1 MRKYQKHKRPCSPY
15 DRFSKAEISTTRH
28 CYYDFCCYSNILPI
42 NFLSWSVCIQ
52 LQPIFCS
59 TSSNLQPIGSSIS
72 NEDSRECSSQES
84 TSQECASQESASQ
97 ESTRQKSAS
106 QESSSQKSSS
116 QKSVSQE
123 SARQE
128 CATPAAVPYTTLPQ
142 TPVVAGPPKKK
153 RKPNHVMN
161 S

>member
-59 TSSNLQPIGSSIS
+59 TSSNLQAIGASIS
-72 NEDSRECSSQES
+72 SVDSRPSTSQES
-84 TSQECASQESASQ
+84 TSQECARQECASQESASQ
-97 ESTRQKSAS
+97 E
-106 QESSSQKSSS
+106 
-116 QKSVSQE
+116 
-123 SARQE
+123 
-128 CATPAAVPYTTLPQ
+128 CATPTAVPTPPHHTTPD
-142 TPVVAGPPKKK
+142 TGGSGSTKEEAKA
-153 RKPNHVMN
+153 
-161 S
+161 